1 MQMAEDSA
9 LAGNP
14 AAVHRWQPQTGEQT
28 RNKQTRGQ
36 WPQEHLVGEPE
47 LRLSLSSC
55 PHRRHQRT
63 ECAIK
68 VTLELSPAGEWM
80 DSDRFPKQLVNCEA
94 DLRAILHP

>member
-1 MQMAEDSA
+1 LRTTRLLRS
-9 LAGNP
+9 GSN
-14 AAVHRWQPQTGEQT
+14 REQKSKKET
-28 RNKQTRGQ
+28 NKRAHNGHESTSQ
-36 WPQEHLVGEPE
+36 EPE
-47 LRLSLSSC
+47 LKLSLSSC